1 MSDAIQVRVA
11 AIRTVAPQIR
21 EFTLAPVT
29 GELYTF
35 SPGSHV
41 VVTMKGTDAAG
52 KAKVWKNAYS
62 LVSDGFD
69 ASRYVISVRLQDN
82 SRGGSVF
89 MHTQVSEGD
98 ILEITPPSNLF
109 APIWSAKKHVLIA
122 GGVGITPFM
131 SYLPEMTRRGAA
143 MEMHY
148 SFRSQQTGAYREA
161 LTSNDAVSV
170 SCYDGDAGE
179 RVDLNAVLGSQPLG
193 THFYVCGPESLI
205 EGVQDTAATL
215 GLPATH
221 IHFEAFAAPQPGQ
234 PFDVQIADSDLQIHV
249 SEDESLLEALERS
262 GVEVPNLCRGGVCGQ
277 CRTTVVE
284 GEPEHRDTFLSDTE
298 KSDNDCLMPCVS
310 RAQSSRLTLS
320 I

>member
-1 MSDAIQVRVA
+1 MSDPIQVRVA
-11 AIRTVAPQIR
+11 AVRTVSPKIR
-21 EFTLAPVT
+21 EFTLEAVS
-29 GELYTF
+29 GQLFSF

-41 VVTMKGTDAAG
+41 VVTMKGTNAEG

-69 ASRYVISVRLQDN
+69 ASRYVIAVRLQDE

-89 MHTQVSEGD
+89 MHTQVKEGD
-98 ILEITPPSNLF
+98 TLEITPPSNLF
-109 APIWSAKKHVLIA
+109 APVWSAKKHVLIA

-131 SYLPEMTRRGAA
+131 SYLPEMKRRGAA
-143 MEMHY
+143 TEMHY
-148 SFRSQQTGAYREA
+148 SYRGDATGAYREE
-161 LTSNDAVSV
+161 LQVDEQTPVTF
-170 SCYDGDAGE
+170 YDGAAGE
-179 RVDLNAVLGSQPLG
+179 RCDLKAVLGSQPLG

-205 EGVQDTAATL
+205 EGVQETAMEL
-215 GLPATH
+215 GLPSSN

-234 PFDVQIADSDLQIHV
+234 PFAVQLEGSGLNIQV

-277 CRTTVVE
+277 CRTQVVD
-284 GEPEHRDTFLSDTE
+284 GEPEHRDSFLSDTE
-298 KSDNDCLMPCVS
+298 KADNDCLMPCVS
-310 RAQSSRLTLS
+310 RARSSSLTLS